1 MTLSGAGYT
10 AGSSHTLTSSASY
23 FTSAEIGNEIQL
35 ESADGTVVK
44 CAITAYTSGTVV
56 TVTVDVAVP
65 ADLQATATSSW
76 TRAVDQ
82 LVGLW
87 QFEGKAVSVIGDGFV
102 LASPYNTED
111 FPAETVITDGELGF
125 DACYGVIRVGLP
137 YISDIETLEI
147 DTSQGESLSTKKKI
161 VNELAIRV
169 EDSRGIWTGI
179 KAPTDDEDDAL
190 QGLMPY
196 KQSVENLG
204 DLPDLLTETI
214 TMKVAGGWN
223 NNGRVFI
230 RQVDP
235 LPLTVLSIIPEITV
249 GKANE

>member
-1 MTLSGAGYT
+1 
-10 AGSSHTLTSSASY
+10 
-23 FTSAEIGNEIQL
+23 
-35 ESADGTVVK
+35 
-44 CAITAYTSGTVV
+44 
-56 TVTVDVAVP
+56 
-65 ADLQATATSSW
+65 
-76 TRAVDQ
+76 
-82 LVGLW
+82 
-87 QFEGKAVSVIGDGFV
+87 
-102 LASPYNTED
+102 
-111 FPAETVITDGELGF
+111 
-125 DACYGVIRVGLP
+125 
-137 YISDIETLEI
+137 
-147 DTSQGESLSTKKKI
+147 